1 MTSIRSRFS
10 DGYASQKQKHVNFTD
25 WKVAAK
31 M

>member
-1 MTSIRSRFS
+1 VT
-10 DGYASQKQKHVNFTD
+10 GTASQKQKHVNFTD